1 MKKIKNKPTIKMNL
15 SLEKDFYDLLQANAK
30 QDYVKVSTWVKQF
43 LKRNL
48 LDVNKCDSKVLTSNE
63 NEK

>member
-1 MKKIKNKPTIKMNL
+1 MKKIKNNSTIKMNL

-30 QDYVKVSTWVKQF
+30 QDYVKVSTWTKQF
-43 LKRNL
+43 LKKNL
-48 LDVNKCDSKVLTSNE
+48 LDKNKCDSKVLTSNE